1 MFVDIPF
8 LKEVV
13 IPNKGVKL
21 REIREN
27 CLLSS
32 LSFAND
38 EMLNKSIAPT
48 LSSLNFHDKFSL
60 PLNACSR
67 DIAFT

>member
-1 MFVDIPF
+1 M
-8 LKEVV
+8 V

-21 REIREN
+21 LEMREN
-27 CLLSS
+27 CLLLS

-38 EMLNKSIAPT
+38 DILNKSIAPT

-60 PLNACSR
+60 PLNACST
-67 DIAFT
+67 DNDCT